1 MLRSFKQFFSGPI
14 ASTICFVVALFS
26 RMMLLR
32 IFFDFGSD
40 KLGQV
45 LIARN
50 FLGGKALTI
59 GQVSAENLAHQ
70 IYAPAIYNPPIGWP
84 PGYSIL
90 LSPLLLITSNIALAC
105 LLLDFIAA
113 LIFLIYLRKL
123 LQLLKFDSANVNLFL
138 LFQGFIIYNS
148 GPSDFLGLTFLVM
161 AMFYLVKSYQST
173 QFSPALVLMLSV
185 SFIGAAML
193 RYLYQPVS
201 FLILFF
207 SIIHALANG
216 KRRVAVRSFIPLLLL
231 STASLFW
238 FAYQKGYHLHGV
250 YMAPS
255 ATGFFPKNLLLMNPF
270 VLASLFNIHFYT
282 VQLSKLFHQS
292 YGSIAGIF
300 QWTNFLLVVALTLIY
315 FRFAQKSWRR
325 LKAEHIFLL
334 IGGFACIAIVG
345 GLCFLSILHSRE
357 VGPPLFRWTYV
368 TPGRYYL
375 FPMLFLQIFVWNWLF
390 VRAHATN
397 TVLLRIAQAFFALLV
412 CIEILH
418 GSYLIV
424 KKFSSPLVAIS
435 KTAEASAED
444 KALADYLERY
454 DFNRSKLVVS
464 AFTKRFIFYAQLKG
478 AFGFYNPLDLYPDK
492 LRSGERTALLL
503 IVTKSEEQFV
513 SAFLKQPGVRIVTTA
528 GEYNFYEYEIDGH

>member
-14 ASTICFVVALFS
+14 ASTICFLVAWFS

-84 PGYSIL
+84 PGYSLL

-161 AMFYLVKSYQST
+161 AMFYLVKSYQIT
-173 QFSPALVLMLSV
+173 QFCPALVLMLSV

-270 VLASLFNIHFYT
+270 VLASLLIFTFILFSYLSFFTNHT
-282 VQLSKLFHQS
+282 VQLLEFFNGRIS
-292 YGSIAGIF
+292 Y
-300 QWTNFLLVVALTLIY
+300 W
-315 FRFAQKSWRR
+315 SW
-325 LKAEHIFLL
+325 
-334 IGGFACIAIVG
+334 
-345 GLCFLSILHSRE
+345 S
-357 VGPPLFRWTYV
+357 
-368 TPGRYYL
+368 
-375 FPMLFLQIFVWNWLF
+375 
-390 VRAHATN
+390 
-397 TVLLRIAQAFFALLV
+397 
-412 CIEILH
+412 
-418 GSYLIV
+418 
-424 KKFSSPLVAIS
+424 
-435 KTAEASAED
+435 
-444 KALADYLERY
+444 
-454 DFNRSKLVVS
+454 
-464 AFTKRFIFYAQLKG
+464 
-478 AFGFYNPLDLYPDK
+478 
-492 LRSGERTALLL
+492 
-503 IVTKSEEQFV
+503 
-513 SAFLKQPGVRIVTTA
+513 
-528 GEYNFYEYEIDGH
+528 